1 MRTLP
6 GSSLREGRDGMTQS
20 AADGIA
26 PPSQDKRWKLVGAS
40 LRRLG
45 HRPQALIEG
54 MHAIQQTFG
63 YLEPS
68 SLRYLAEI
76 LVVPLAKVYG
86 VATFYHHFTLSPP
99 GRHTCV
105 VCLGTVC
112 HIKGGPAILEAI
124 EAGHRVKPGGTT
136 EDGALSVVVARCIGA
151 CSLAPAV
158 VLDGETVGPTTPE
171 AVLDR
176 LGPCFDEQDEE
187 PS

>member
-1 MRTLP
+1 
-6 GSSLREGRDGMTQS
+6 MTQS
-20 AADGIA
+20 ASERVA
-26 PPSQDKRWKLVGAS
+26 PPTQDKRWKLVGAS

-112 HIKGGPAILEAI
+112 HIKGGPAILRAFE
-124 EAGHRVKPGGTT
+124 EVHQVKPGGTR
-136 EDGALSVVVARCIGA
+136 EDGARWRGVARCIGA

-158 VLDGETVGPTTPE
+158 VLDGETIGPTTPE
-171 AVLDR
+171 AVLQR
-176 LGPCFDEQDEE
+176 VRPHFE
-187 PS
+187 PPEPEAARDA